1 MRWEGLMSTTPK
13 LADECK
19 KLLDNGHRIVLMR
32 NRVLGTYTAIA
43 VPPGKPLR
51 HQRPD
56 EAQTTDD
63 FEPSQALYRLTE
75 KVFGN
80 IV

>member
-1 MRWEGLMSTTPK
+1 MSDTPK

-19 KLLDNGHRIVLMR
+19 KLLDNGHCIVLYA
-32 NRVLGTYTAIA
+32 NALGSYTAA
-43 VPPGKPLR
+43 TLTQDQV
-51 HQRPD
+51 D
-56 EAQTTDD
+56 ELDTGELTDD

>member
-1 MRWEGLMSTTPK
+1 MSKTPK

-19 KLLDNGHRIVLMR
+19 KLLDNGHLIVMFA
-32 NRVLGTYTAIA
+32 NGLGSYTAQSYSQGNWPVVIDDGE
-43 VPPGKPLR
+43 PS
-51 HQRPD
+51 
-56 EAQTTDD
+56 EITDD

>member
-1 MRWEGLMSTTPK
+1 MSDTPK

-19 KLLDNGHRIVLMR
+19 KLLDNGATVVLFH
-32 NRVLGTYTAIA
+32 NSLGSYTAAALYKSRAANVQYIIEGM
-43 VPPGKPLR
+43 PNDSPYS
-51 HQRPD
+51 
-56 EAQTTDD
+56 TDD